1 MSETN
6 KKKPSINPGLVR
18 SDSDY
23 KQSKSSAISNPTKQL
38 AVVALPTAEKE
49 STFTEMYADSLKL
62 TWLPMTAD
70 NIVIP
75 LEITDKAE
83 AKPKRVKAESK
94 SETKHAAKTKFDKIE
109 KVKPEKIAEV
119 KPTDMEILMAN
130 TPILQEPVKEKSA
143 FTEPVEFVNIQ
154 ETPKREESN
163 VFESINAIPVSQE
176 TQSTAKEDE
185 KVLKEAPPYMT
196 IDKVEV
202 RTSVNSEGETIY
214 MIGKSVYTES
224 QFDEYMQGVYGKIL
238 AADCK
243 KLSVQG
249 TVYSAQRDGTYKDNN
264 GNIITADELI
274 ARLSAK

>member
-143 FTEPVEFVNIQ
+143 LQ
-154 ETPKREESN
+154 SRSN
-163 VFESINAIPVSQE
+163 LSIFRKHRNAKKAMYSS
-176 TQSTAKEDE
+176 QST
-185 KVLKEAPPYMT
+185 
-196 IDKVEV
+196 
-202 RTSVNSEGETIY
+202 
-214 MIGKSVYTES
+214 
-224 QFDEYMQGVYGKIL
+224 QFLFLRKHNRRQNKTKNRKYG
-238 AADCK
+238 
-243 KLSVQG
+243 
-249 TVYSAQRDGTYKDNN
+249 QRKQ
-264 GNIITADELI
+264 IRIRI
-274 ARLSAK
+274 S